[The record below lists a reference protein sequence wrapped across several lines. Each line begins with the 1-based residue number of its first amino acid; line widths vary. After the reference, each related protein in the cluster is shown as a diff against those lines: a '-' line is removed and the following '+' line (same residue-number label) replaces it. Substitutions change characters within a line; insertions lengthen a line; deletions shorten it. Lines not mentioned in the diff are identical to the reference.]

1 MITNISQMQP
11 VVGMTLTFKATA
23 DASLAG
29 VPATVVDVWPRFRSG
44 DFLVTLEFAQPV
56 KVGKEMVRH
65 IDAFM
70 SELDELVQ
78 PELVQEV
85 NGMTSVSFLRAA

>member
-1 MITNISQMQP
+1 MITNIYQMKP
-11 VVGMTLTFKATA
+11 IVGMTLTFKAAVET
-23 DASLAG
+23 SLVG

-44 DFLVTLEFAQPV
+44 DYLVTLEYAQPV

-70 SELDELVQ
+70 SELHEVAQ
-78 PELVQEV
+78 PELVREV
-85 NGMTSVSFLRAA
+85 NAGPSGSFLRAA